1 MKTNEQFIK
10 MTTKPIPALIGGLAV
25 PTILSMLVT
34 NVYNMVDTAF
44 VGLLGTSASG
54 AVGVVFGY
62 MAILQAIGFMCGQ
75 GAGSVMSR
83 KLGAQNFDGATRYS
97 STGFFFSFG
106 LGLLVAICSFLFLDP
121 LITLLGSTKTIAPY
135 AKTYISY
142 IIFAAPFLT
151 ASLTMNNLLRYEGR
165 AKLGTIG
172 LMTGSVLN
180 IFGDALFMF
189 GMHMGIA
196 GAGLSTC
203 LSQIVSFSILLYM
216 YCSGR
221 TQTLLNW
228 KYVARDLHTYN
239 IIFTCG
245 FPSLLR
251 QTLASVSTMLLNG
264 CAAVYGDEAV
274 AAMSIVSRI
283 SFFVLSI
290 ALGMGQGFQPVS
302 SFNYGAGKYSRVRQ
316 GFWFTLA
323 AGEILLICIAIPV
336 YINAGA
342 CVRIFRDDPVVVEY
356 AIRAL
361 RLQCVT
367 LPALPLTMM
376 VEMGFQSTGQRLLA
390 SVASSLRSGIIFIPS
405 LLVLATWRGL
415 AGIQEAQPAAY
426 ILSIPFCVYF
436 IYIFLKKLPV
446 ESTNE

>member
-34 NVYNMVDTAF
+34 NIYNMVDTAF

-203 LSQIVSFSILLYM
+203 LSQIVSFSVLLYM

-251 QTLASVSTMLLNG
+251 QTLASISTMLLNG

-361 RLQCVT
+361 RLQCIT

-405 LLVLATWRGL
+405 LLVLAKWRGL
-415 AGIQEAQPAAY
+415 AGIQEAQPVAY

-436 IYIFLKKLPV
+436 IYIFLKKMPI
-446 ESTNE
+446 ENNG

>member
-1 MKTNEQFIK
+1 MKTNEQYIK
-10 MTTKPIPALIGGLAV
+10 MTTKPIPSLIGGLAV

-34 NVYNMVDTAF
+34 NIYNMVDTAF

-62 MAILQAIGFMCGQ
+62 MAILQAVGFMCGQ

-83 KLGAQNFDGATRYS
+83 KLGAQNLDGATRYS

-106 LGLLVAICSFLFLDP
+106 FGLVISIGSFLFLDP
-121 LITLLGSTKTIAPY
+121 LISLLGSTKTIAPY

-142 IIFAAPFLT
+142 IILAAPFLT

-172 LMTGSVLN
+172 LMTGSILN

-189 GMHMGIA
+189 GMNMGIA

-203 LSQIVSFSILLYM
+203 LSQIVSFSILIFMFL
-216 YCSGR
+216 SGK
-221 TQTLLNW
+221 TQTKLHW
-228 KYVARDLHTYN
+228 KFVAKELHTYN

-251 QTLASVSTMLLNG
+251 QSLASISTMLLNG
-264 CAAVYGDEAV
+264 CSAVYGDEAV

-302 SFNYGAGKYSRVRQ
+302 SFNYGAGKYSRVRK
-316 GFWFTLA
+316 GFWFTLFVA
-323 AGEILLICIAIPV
+323 EILLISIAIPV
-336 YINAGA
+336 YIYAGS
-342 CVRIFRDDPVVVEY
+342 CVQIFRDDPTVISY

-361 RLQCVT
+361 RLQCIT

-390 SVASSLRSGIIFIPS
+390 SIASSLRSGIIFIPT
-405 LLVLATWRGL
+405 LVFMAKWRGL
-415 AGIQEAQPAAY
+415 AGIQEAQPLAY
-426 ILSIPFCVYF
+426 VLSIPFCIYF
-436 IYIFLKKLPV
+436 IYIFLKNMPQ
-446 ESTNE
+446 E